1 MPLESGSSR
10 EVISHNIAEL
20 IRSGHPRDQAAAI
33 AYKEARKSK
42 RSRRR
47 GERKA
52 EESPEVPEAI
62 VEALDESAIVHYS
75 AIEAYNV
82 ISVHF
87 GVTFALNRLAD
98 YFKDEAKDEVEHLRL
113 ILKRLEFLG
122 VEPDTE
128 HEPVDIPFGDITA
141 LLQASL
147 DLEKKAQSIER
158 AGALTCR
165 DNGDEESALM
175 FGEILGGTED
185 SIEKLNAWFKQI
197 EAIGLPNW
205 VQAQI

>member
-1 MPLESGSSR
+1 MPLEPGSSR

-33 AYKEARKSK
+33 AYKEARKHK
-42 RSRRR
+42 RARRK

-52 EESPEVPEAI
+52 EDPPEAPEAV

-75 AIEAYNV
+75 AIEAYTV

-87 GVTFALNRLAD
+87 GVAFDLDQLSD
-98 YFKDEAKDEVEHLRL
+98 YFKDEAKDEVKHLRL

-128 HEPVDIPFGDITA
+128 HEPIDIPFGDITA
-141 LLQASL
+141 LLQTAL
-147 DLEKKAQSIER
+147 DLERKAQTIER
-158 AGALTCR
+158 AGVLTCR
-165 DNGDEESALM
+165 DNGDEESARM
-175 FGEILGGTED
+175 FGEILEGTED

-205 VQAQI
+205 IQAQI